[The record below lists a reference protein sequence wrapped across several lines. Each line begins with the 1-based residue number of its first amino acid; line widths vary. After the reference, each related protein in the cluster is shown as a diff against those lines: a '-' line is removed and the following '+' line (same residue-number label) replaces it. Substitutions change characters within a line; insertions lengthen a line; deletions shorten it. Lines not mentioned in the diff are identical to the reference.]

1 MSTSSP
7 SPEKVAAPL
16 LMGAATLPDICVRVA
31 GSVDSVTAIVKDRRQ
46 YWKDYLT
53 SDEAQHDQATCKLIE
68 GLLKVYSE

>member
-16 LMGAATLPDICVRVA
+16 LMGAATLPDICVRVS

-46 YWKDYLT
+46 YWTDYLK
-53 SDEAQHDQATCKLIE
+53 SEESKQDPNTCELIE
-68 GLLKVYSE
+68 GLLKVYGG

>member
-1 MSTSSP
+1 MPTSSP

-16 LMGAATLPDICVRVA
+16 LIGAATLPDICVRVA

-46 YWKDYLT
+46 YWTDYLK
-53 SDEAQHDQATCKLIE
+53 SEESKHDQATCKLIE